1 MKYLSSGFLLVV
13 RFCFARAIINGTEA
27 IQNSIPHQVALVNTT
42 DHVKCGGT
50 ILNKKFVLTAA
61 HCFDTNDTFQVIAG
75 EHDLLNDSD
84 NAKRHYI
91 ANVSRHPDFKL
102 PTSLR

>member
-1 MKYLSSGFLLVV
+1 MGG
-13 RFCFARAIINGTEA
+13 AET
-27 IQNSIPHQVALVNTT
+27 QPNSIPYQVALVLRGTSN
-42 DHVKCGGT
+42 VFCGGI

-61 HCFDTNDTFQVIAG
+61 HCFDKNDKFQVIAG
-75 EHDLLNDSD
+75 EHDLRHINDSV
-84 NAKRHYI
+84 NVKRHNI